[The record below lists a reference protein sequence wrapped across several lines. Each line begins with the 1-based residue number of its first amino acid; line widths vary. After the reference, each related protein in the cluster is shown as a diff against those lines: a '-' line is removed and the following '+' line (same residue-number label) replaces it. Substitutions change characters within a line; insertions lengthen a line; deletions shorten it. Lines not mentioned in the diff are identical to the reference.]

1 MANVEK
7 VKQGLFRCFMKCNEP
22 FAAGCG
28 QCPYVGM
35 CFPDGERFETS
46 APLYTE
52 TVALIDEMQA
62 EIERLKAHEAKL
74 LTFDEVKKH
83 YSIPDELTGNLM
95 ESIDYSYDI
104 APLYMECP
112 DEDQW
117 VVHWRDYRSIE
128 PFLEDWREAYGKT
141 WRCWTAKPT
150 AEQRSAAKW
159 N

>member
-1 MANVEK
+1 MRSGTMYK
-7 VKQGLFRCFMKCNEP
+7 ST
-22 FAAGCG
+22 
-28 QCPYVGM
+28 
-35 CFPDGERFETS
+35 DGNWY
-46 APLYTE
+46 P
-52 TVALIDEMQA
+52 
-62 EIERLKAHEAKL
+62 IERVIVAWETFRDSNPYGICSGKEFRAIREPEYCMGQMIEDTLELLKEQEAKL

-83 YSIPDELTGNLM
+83 YSIPDELIGNLM
-95 ESIDYSYDI
+95 ESIDYSFDI

-128 PFLEDWREAYGKT
+128 PFLEGWREDYGKT
-141 WRCWTAKPT
+141 WRCWTTKPT